1 MATASE
7 SSSYHQVPKR
17 LRLDLPIIACSE
29 CEQKIVTEYRVRK
42 EYPNKGRIFYKCPN
56 RNVSYFVAFDGYG

>member
-7 SSSYHQVPKR
+7 SSSYHWVPMR
-17 LRLDLPIIACSE
+17 LRLDLPLIVCNE
-29 CEQKIVTEYRVRK
+29 CEQKIVMEYQVRK
-42 EYPNKGRIFYKCPN
+42 EYPNKSRIFYKCPD